1 MPAED
6 NLGVDILTMAM
17 DLDTDKWGSNICTNV
32 QLSIFKYAKYR
43 YYGVVIR
50 TFVDMDNC
58 V

>member
-17 DLDTDKWGSNICTNV
+17 DWMQTNGGQIIV

>member
-17 DLDTDKWGSNICTNV
+17 DWVQTNVGQIIV